1 MSDEKE
7 SLQDL
12 LLMAADAVRQV
23 QEAQASL
30 EKTLQRVRGE
40 IDRAL
45 EGLARERALADAAIA
60 GLSVNRDDP
69 ADGRAPLDEPK
80 TGARAPI
87 DRMEE
92 MHKELEVLVG
102 GLRSI
107 VSEETPGKAPPAE
120 ASNPP
125 ELAAEP
131 LHAESARPEPIRDV

>member
-1 MSDEKE
+1 M
-7 SLQDL
+7 
-12 LLMAADAVRQV
+12 MAADAVRHV

-30 EKTLQRVRGE
+30 EKTLERVRGE

-45 EGLARERALADAAIA
+45 ERLARERALADTAIA
-60 GLSVNRDDP
+60 GLSMNRDDM
-69 ADGRAPLDEPK
+69 ADRRAPLDEPK
-80 TGARAPI
+80 TATREPI
-87 DRMEE
+87 DRLGE

-107 VSEETPGKAPPAE
+107 VAEETPTKAAPAE